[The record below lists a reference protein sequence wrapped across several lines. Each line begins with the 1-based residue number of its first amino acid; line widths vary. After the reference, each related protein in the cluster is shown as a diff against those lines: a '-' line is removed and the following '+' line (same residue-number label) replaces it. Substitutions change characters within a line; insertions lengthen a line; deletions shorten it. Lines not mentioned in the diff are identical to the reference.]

1 MPQGTDEITSWRA
14 LADLADAC
22 SDGSWIFRGEPRVGY
37 TLRPKAGRFGTEPGS
52 ARKIP
57 HDVTHEKKALD
68 LFKRQAR
75 PYLAHTPSTDAEWLA
90 IGQHHG
96 MATRLLDW
104 TESLLVAAYFAVEQA
119 GVKGDARIYGVRN
132 LRVATVAEEKKPF
145 NLKAAAVY
153 RPPHIAPR
161 IPAQRSV
168 FTLHPD
174 PIEDFT
180 APELS
185 LWTVSSIACGQIKRV
200 LDACAITRAHFS
212 LTSLGSLVTSGGAIS
227 GASCRSIVAAPNRGV
242 SPGQAM
248 EAFTCAGGTMI
259 VCG

>member
-1 MPQGTDEITSWRA
+1 MVDASDELTSWRG
-14 LADLADAC
+14 LVDLTEAS
-22 SDGSWIFRGEPRVGY
+22 SDGSWIFRGEPKLGY
-37 TLRPKAGRFGTEPGS
+37 PLRPKAGRYGTEPGS

-57 HDVTHEKKALD
+57 HEVAHEKRALD

-119 GVKGDARIYGVRN
+119 GSIGDARIYGVRN
-132 LRVATVAEEKKPF
+132 LRVATIAEEKKPF
-145 NLKAAAVY
+145 NLSSAVVY
-153 RPPHIAPR
+153 RPPHITPR

-174 PIEDFT
+174 PTADFT

-185 LWTVSSIACGQIKRV
+185 FWTVSAVACGQIKRV
-200 LDACAITRAHFS
+200 LDACAVNESS
-212 LTSLGSLVTSGGAIS
+212 LFPD
-227 GASCRSIVAAPNRGV
+227 IVGLSRYIGWRYKW
-242 SPGQAM
+242 GKL
-248 EAFTCAGGTMI
+248 
-259 VCG
+259 